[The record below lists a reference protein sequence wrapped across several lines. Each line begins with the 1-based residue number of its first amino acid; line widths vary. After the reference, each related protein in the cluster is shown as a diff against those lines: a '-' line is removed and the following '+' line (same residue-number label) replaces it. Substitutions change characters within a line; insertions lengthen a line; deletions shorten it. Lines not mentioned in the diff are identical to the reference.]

1 MNEGVVWPLLFPKN
15 ISAEIPSRLLRSSD
29 DDDDDDADD
38 SDDEK
43 FSTVSFLSTKIFSD
57 DEESDSDGGDFE
69 E

>member
-57 DEESDSDGGDFE
+57 HEESDSDGGDFE

>member
-1 MNEGVVWPLLFPKN
+1 MWPLLFPKN

-38 SDDEK
+38 SDDDDSDDEK